1 MSHIYTSILKAELI
15 PAYGCTEPAAIAYA
29 ASTVRKHL
37 GDIAD
42 SFDVYV
48 SGNVIK
54 NVQGV
59 IVPNTNER
67 KGIRTSVIAGSMA
80 RNPDDELEV
89 LHSLKPEDISRID
102 DLLESIEI
110 KVNHVRDKVGLYIEI
125 IGRKDENTVRVII
138 EKKHTNLTLIQKNGS
153 VIYKKDHVDLDS
165 NNEKLDYSV
174 MNFGSIYDYIQNVCI
189 QDIKQMIDAQ
199 ITNNLGIAK
208 IGLKGDYGLNIGKS
222 LLMKSETAEDKASA
236 YAAAGSDT
244 RMGGSDAPV
253 IINSGSGNQ
262 GITVS
267 LPVYVYGKEMGAE
280 TTKIYRALLLS
291 NLISIYIK
299 SKIGVLSAFCGAVSA
314 ATAAGAGIT
323 YLKNGTKRQIQDT
336 INNSLANLSGVI
348 CDGAKASCAY
358 KIASSVDSAI
368 LASELAIRGQVVEDG
383 SGVIF
388 SNVDKTIEAIGK
400 IGKIGMKKT
409 DEVIL
414 DIMTS

>member
-1 MSHIYTSILKAELI
+1 MSHIYTSILESELI

-67 KGIRTSVIAGSMA
+67 KGIKTSVIAGSLA
-80 RNPDDELEV
+80 LRPEDKLEV
-89 LHSLKPEDISRID
+89 LHSLTPEDINSID
-102 DLLESIEI
+102 DLLKTVEI
-110 KVNHVRDKVGLYIEI
+110 KIDHARGKAGLYIEI
-125 IGRKDENTVRVII
+125 IGRKGEDKVRVII
-138 EKKHTNLTLIQKNGS
+138 DKKHTNLTLIEKNRK
-153 VIYKKDHVDLDS
+153 VIFEKEYIEIGE
-165 NNEKLDYSV
+165 NNTRLDYSV
-174 MNFGSIYDYIQNVCI
+174 MSFNDIYDYIKNV
-189 QDIKQMIDAQ
+189 DIRDVKQMLDAQ
-199 ITNNLGIAK
+199 ITNNLDIAK
-208 IGLKGDYGLNIGKS
+208 IGLKGDYGLNIGKA

-253 IINSGSGNQ
+253 VINSGSGNQ

-267 LPVYVYGKEMGAE
+267 LPVYVYGKETGTDME
-280 TTKIYRALLLS
+280 KIYRALLLS

-323 YLKNGTKRQIQDT
+323 YLKDGSERQIQDT

-368 LASELAIRGQVVEDG
+368 LASELAMKGLVVEDG
-383 SGVIF
+383 TGVIF
-388 SNVDKTIEAIGK
+388 NDVDKTIEAIGK
-400 IGKIGMKKT
+400 IGKIGMEKT

>member
-138 EKKHTNLTLIQKNGS
+138 DKKHTNLTLIQKDDA

-165 NNEKLDYSV
+165 NSENLDYSV
-174 MNFGSIYDYIQNVCI
+174 MNFSSIYDYIQNVSI
-189 QDIKQMIDAQ
+189 QDIKRMIDAQ

-208 IGLKGDYGLNIGKS
+208 IGLKGNYGLNIGKS

-267 LPVYVYGKEMGAE
+267 LPVYVYGKEMKAE
-280 TTKIYRALLLS
+280 TNKIYRALLLS

-368 LASELAIRGQVVEDG
+368 LASELAMRGQVVEDG

>member
-1 MSHIYTSILKAELI
+1 MSHIYTSILESELI

-42 SFDVYV
+42 SFDVSV

-67 KGIRTSVIAGSMA
+67 KGIKTSVIAGSLAM
-80 RNPDDELEV
+80 RPEDKLEV
-89 LHSLKPEDISRID
+89 LHSLTPEDINRID
-102 DLLESIEI
+102 DLLKTVEI
-110 KVNHVRDKVGLYIEI
+110 KINHARGKAGLYIEI
-125 IGRKDENTVRVII
+125 IGRKGEDKVRVII
-138 EKKHTNLTLIQKNGS
+138 DKKHTNLTLIEKNS
-153 VIYKKDHVDLDS
+153 EAIFEKDYIEIGE
-165 NNEKLDYSV
+165 NKTRLDYSV
-174 MNFGSIYDYIQNVCI
+174 MSFDDIYDYIRNVDI
-189 QDIKQMIDAQ
+189 QDVKQMLDAQ
-199 ITNNLGIAK
+199 ITNNLDIAK
-208 IGLKGDYGLNIGKS
+208 IGLKGDYGLNIGKA
-222 LLMKSETAEDKASA
+222 LLMKSETPEDKASA

-253 IINSGSGNQ
+253 VINSGSGNQ

-267 LPVYVYGKEMGAE
+267 LPVYVYGKETGADMD
-280 TTKIYRALLLS
+280 KIYRALLLS

-314 ATAAGAGIT
+314 ATAAGAGVT
-323 YLKNGTKRQIQDT
+323 YLKNGSKRQIQDT

-368 LASELAIRGQVVEDG
+368 LASELAMKGLVVEDG
-383 SGVIF
+383 TGVIF
-388 SNVDKTIEAIGK
+388 NDVDKTIEAIGK
-400 IGKIGMKKT
+400 IGKIGMEKT